1 MSLAEAIGALAA
13 VMTTLAF
20 VPQALKVVWS
30 RQTEAISLSMYVL
43 FTTGVVLWGVYGLL
57 TWQWPIIIANGVTL
71 VLAAIILGM
80 KIAAVLSP
88 GGSGGTEQGP

>member
-1 MSLAEAIGALAA
+1 MSLEEAIGALAA
-13 VMTTLAF
+13 VLTTLAF
-20 VPQALKVVWS
+20 VPQALKVMWS

-80 KIAAVLSP
+80 KIAAILSP